1 MPKLLFAKEKGEW
14 LDFFGLDM
22 LGRLGDELVIP
33 EDNELIPLPEGA
45 TLTMVPGRVP
55 IGVDMLN
62 EKGRICS
69 LTYDPYKLKNKED
82 KEKVW
87 AVAALLPQGY
97 TRTLL
102 PAITDMGEPLPLLG
116 YTAVGIMED
125 GQLVAAAVQTD
136 EHKHWHPKYY
146 NTADLNEHIAK
157 VQEEFPNNSIIKQL
171 ALCSLEYGCFTAQN
185 MFYRRW
191 EAGLPVSPQCNAA
204 CVGCIS
210 LQEAEC
216 CPSPQRRITSAPK
229 VEEVAEIAIA
239 HLQQAEDA
247 IVSFGQGCEGEPSLQ
262 ADLIARVIREIRAK
276 TARGTININTNA
288 GYYIGMAKI
297 MAAGID
303 SLRVSMISAVPE
315 NYAKYHRPCNY
326 SFADVEK
333 SLELAQKLG
342 IKVALNLLFYP
353 GFNDRVTETEALV
366 ELVKKYGVKQI
377 QIRNLNIDPTL
388 MTQLYGSGESL
399 GVIAFL
405 QTLKANLP
413 DTEIGSY
420 SKTVK

>member
-1 MPKLLFAKEKGEW
+1 
-14 LDFFGLDM
+14 
-22 LGRLGDELVIP
+22 
-33 EDNELIPLPEGA
+33 
-45 TLTMVPGRVP
+45 
-55 IGVDMLN
+55 
-62 EKGRICS
+62 
-69 LTYDPYKLKNKED
+69 
-82 KEKVW
+82 
-87 AVAALLPQGY
+87 
-97 TRTLL
+97 
-102 PAITDMGEPLPLLG
+102 
-116 YTAVGIMED
+116 
-125 GQLVAAAVQTD
+125 
-136 EHKHWHPKYY
+136 
-146 NTADLNEHIAK
+146 
-157 VQEEFPNNSIIKQL
+157 
-171 ALCSLEYGCFTAQN
+171 

-413 DTEIGSY
+413 NTEIGSY